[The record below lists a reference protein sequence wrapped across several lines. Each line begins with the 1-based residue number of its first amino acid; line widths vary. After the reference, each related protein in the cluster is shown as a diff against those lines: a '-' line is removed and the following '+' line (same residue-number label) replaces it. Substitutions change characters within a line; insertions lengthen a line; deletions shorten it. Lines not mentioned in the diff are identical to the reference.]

1 MEIIFRGNRLPIIKT
16 KRLILRDIE
25 IQDITSEYIGWLND
39 LRVTK
44 YLEIRFIP
52 QTIEKI
58 KKYVQS
64 ALEDT
69 RNKMHFGVY
78 DKSGERLVGT
88 VTLPNINWNH
98 YFAEIS
104 FVIGH
109 PEASGKGYA
118 TEAVHGII
126 YYVFRQCKIVKLFG
140 GYYQGHEKSATVFKN
155 NGFQIE
161 GRVYKKLI
169 NYKNQRVD
177 HIIEGLL
184 SKGFVPDEKL
194 LGRLPPQTTYE

>member
-25 IQDITSEYIGWLND
+25 IRDITSEYIGWLND
-39 LRVTK
+39 PGVTK

-58 KKYVQS
+58 KQYVQS

-78 DKSGERLVGT
+78 DKSGEKLVGT
-88 VTLPNINWNH
+88 VTLPNIDWNH

-109 PEASGKGYA
+109 PDASGRGYA
-118 TEAVHGII
+118 SEAVHGIS
-126 YYVFRQCKIVKLFG
+126 YYIFREVNIVKLYG
-140 GYYQGHEKSATVFKN
+140 GYYEDHFESANVFRKN
-155 NGFQIE
+155 CFQIE
-161 GRVYKKLI
+161 GRIKKKLI
-169 NYKNQRVD
+169 NHRTERVD
-177 HIIEGLL
+177 QIIEGLL
-184 SKGFVPDEKL
+184 AEDFEPKKEL